1 MCYLG
6 VSISFW
12 SRQCVSHTQ
21 HFCVPQWWERSFSPL
36 IFVIK
41 LHSELLCSLP
51 SAISSITVTH
61 MNPRLH
67 YSALFCE
74 GQNWMFNWFLH
85 LRAQEYLFPTP
96 AYDSLVRYKPLILTL
111 PTHLPVFLL
120 SDTLSCASTSTSRW
134 NPRWLRWT
142 YPNKNHQRCPVLLF
156 PLLSLPSN
164 LLRAS
169 QRLPSALLGW
179 K

>member
-21 HFCVPQWWERSFSPL
+21 HFYCVPQWWERSFWTPT
-36 IFVIK
+36 FVIK

-61 MNPRLH
+61 MNPRR
-67 YSALFCE
+67 E
-74 GQNWMFNWFLH
+74 VFLH
-85 LRAQEYLFPTP
+85 LRVQEYLFPTP

-156 PLLSLPSN
+156 PSLSLPSN